1 MNGGAGKAATEPTI
15 RELRR
20 SAEAVELEL
29 YAAPSMLYFD
39 GHFPGYPILPGVV
52 QVDWALQLGRRYL
65 SLGTAQARSIQ
76 VKFRRPM
83 PPAILMILSLSLGR
97 RGQLAFEYRDADG
110 VCSSGQIGF

>member
-1 MNGGAGKAATEPTI
+1 MKGGTEEAPTEPAI
-15 RELRR
+15 CALRR

-29 YAAPSMLYFD
+29 LAASSMLYFS

-65 SLGTAQARSIQ
+65 SLGAASARSIQ

-83 PPAILMILSLSLGR
+83 PPAIVMTLSLSLGR
-97 RGQLAFEYRDADG
+97 HGQLAFEYRDADG
-110 VCSSGQIGF
+110 VCSSGKIGF